1 MRPFFRRTAVSWFE
15 QDVVDVAGGFRN
27 GYSAGFLNQQDVEVV
42 SAMKVREP
50 TSTIRAMERGHGI

>member
-1 MRPFFRRTAVSWFE
+1 MPAVSWFE

-50 TSTIRAMERGHGI
+50 TSTIRATERGHGI